1 MLSFK
6 CTENKVHFWSIKK
19 NYLITEPRGPERYRA
34 SWQHIWILTQSWP
47 EPFFLPVLISPQQ
60 NLIFTFLLL
69 LKLQRKESFFQ
80 DFYHFYTA
88 VVRFWDI
95 FILIKAD
102 QTIQGSNFLK
112 RSMTICKQQVFLS
125 LPQVSRLSE
134 GSTICRFL
142 LCTHVFRKFVK
153 LCSSFQNRIRVK
165 SLYPCSK

>member
-112 RSMTICKQQVFLS
+112 NSDFRVYEIYGNIIPLHLKKKTLLIFFIHWLGQTQRSTSTHSILENVCK
-125 LPQVSRLSE
+125 
-134 GSTICRFL
+134 
-142 LCTHVFRKFVK
+142 
-153 LCSSFQNRIRVK
+153 
-165 SLYPCSK
+165 SKNII